1 MDRNALQIF
10 HVNINCS
17 DLERSQAFYESIGF
31 HVVNAL
37 NPGTP
42 YLSLDG
48 KNGCEP
54 GFVQLS
60 KVSPQLWQGPAS
72 IDIGATK
79 KIVRFVL
86 RL

>member
-31 HVVNAL
+31 HVVSAL
-37 NPGTP
+37 NSGTNPGTP

-48 KNGCEP
+48 KM
-54 GFVQLS
+54 
-60 KVSPQLWQGPAS
+60 
-72 IDIGATK
+72 GAN
-79 KIVRFVL
+79 RDL
-86 RL
+86 CR